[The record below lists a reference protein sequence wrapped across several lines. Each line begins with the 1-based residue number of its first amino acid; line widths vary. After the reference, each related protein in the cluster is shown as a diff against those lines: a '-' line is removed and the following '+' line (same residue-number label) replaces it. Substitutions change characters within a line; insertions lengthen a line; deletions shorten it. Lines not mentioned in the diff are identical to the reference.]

1 MKADVDMTENRGERA
16 FPPQLFAGIPL
27 ILFFIS
33 GFSGLV
39 YEVVWNR
46 MLVLVFGNTTLS
58 TSTLL
63 ASFMAGLSLGSYFL
77 GKYADKRKRG
87 ILTIYGCLEIAIGL
101 FALIFPTSD
110 YSFQHTK

>member
-1 MKADVDMTENRGERA
+1 VDITENKGERS
-16 FPPQLFAGIPL
+16 GIPL

-77 GKYADKRKRG
+77 GKYADKRRRV
-87 ILTIYGCLEIAIGL
+87 
-101 FALIFPTSD
+101 S
-110 YSFQHTK
+110 